1 MEGNARF
8 DVLEGRSVHY
18 FVKLP
23 LRFLGATIRKR
34 LWKSCRSQ
42 NLAKEFWMSV
52 ECSTSK
58 ILFGMLRS
66 LNQMTPT
73 VLALSVRFS
82 NEKSG
87 IWMVVQISFKGFS
100 RNLRFWSW
108 AGT

>member
-1 MEGNARF
+1 
-8 DVLEGRSVHY
+8 
-18 FVKLP
+18 
-23 LRFLGATIRKR
+23 
-34 LWKSCRSQ
+34 
-42 NLAKEFWMSV
+42 MSV

-87 IWMVVQISFKGFS
+87 IWMVVQISFKVGCS
-100 RNLRFWSW
+100 KSV
-108 AGT
+108 